1 MGPRLGGAAAEP
13 AAETSSVGQSSQGIL
28 NTAAVSAAA
37 NTVARIVTDQAA
49 AVAQQTSVDSAASGN
64 FKAESFTYAAKT
76 TLTSIASVVD
86 PTNLTTTG
94 HSFEDEVT

>member
-1 MGPRLGGAAAEP
+1 MGPGAVEP
-13 AAETSSVGQSSQGIL
+13 VAETSSVGQGIL

-49 AVAQQTSVDSAASGN
+49 AVAQQTSVDSAGSGN
-64 FKAESFTYAAKT
+64 FKAESFTYAAET
-76 TLTSIASVVD
+76 TLTAVASVVD
-86 PTNLTTTG
+86 PANLTTTG

>member
-1 MGPRLGGAAAEP
+1 MGGAAAEP

-76 TLTSIASVVD
+76 TLTAVASVVD
-86 PTNLTTTG
+86 PANLTTTG